1 MRIIDIG
8 LSIPEFVIMIAL
20 ASFFILVFW
29 NLVIAITIIKWMNY
43 TRVTRGI
50 VNTEMNQSYIQMAQ
64 FFNVST
70 LNILFKHLLPK
81 FYHLYLLL

>member
-20 ASFFILVFW
+20 ASFFHPSLW

-43 TRVTRGI
+43 T
-50 VNTEMNQSYIQMAQ
+50 A
-64 FFNVST
+64 
-70 LNILFKHLLPK
+70 
-81 FYHLYLLL
+81 

>member
-20 ASFFILVFW
+20 ASFHPSLW

-64 FFNVST
+64 FLMSQ
-70 LNILFKHLLPK
+70 L
-81 FYHLYLLL
+81 